1 VLASRSLR
9 VVACL
14 PGLLGLLVT
23 GLPSVPVAAATQKDV
38 QAQID
43 KLGAEIS
50 DLDEQYNQASI
61 HLQKVQ
67 SEIQDSQNQGA
78 KAEAD
83 FLALQKVASA
93 QAAAIYRAGAPSLV
107 VAFLSSKN
115 LDDFNKK
122 MELISQVS
130 DWQSGIMTSLQIAD
144 QRAKVAQSDLSRQ
157 LAQQKSINDSLAK
170 QRKDLNDRLAS
181 EQKLL
186 GQITEA
192 NRIAAAKAAADR
204 AAAVRSAMA
213 VKAVQAAQAAT
224 KSSSSPSPSG
234 SSSSSGSSDALPA
247 IPSSDQAAVAV
258 RAAMAQIGKRY
269 VWAGAGPDT
278 FDCSGLTMS
287 SWRQAGVV
295 MGHSAADQY
304 ASFKHVSTDQLQPGD
319 LVFFGHPI
327 HHVGMYVG
335 GGMMV
340 HAPESGELV
349 QVTPMSRG
357 DLVGASRPGV

>member
-1 VLASRSLR
+1 VLARRSLR
-9 VVACL
+9 VLACL

-23 GLPSVPVAAATQKDV
+23 GLPSAPVAAATQKEV

-50 DLDEQYNQASI
+50 GLDEQYNQASI

-67 SEIQDSQNQGA
+67 SQIQDSQNQSSRA
-78 KAEAD
+78 QAD

-93 QAAAIYRAGAPSLV
+93 QAAAIYRAGAPTLLA
-107 VAFLSSKN
+107 AFLSSKN
-115 LDDFNKK
+115 LDDFDKK

-144 QRAKVAQSDLSRQ
+144 QRAKVAQSDLSRELSQ
-157 LAQQKSINDSLAK
+157 ARSINDSLAK
-170 QRKDLNDRLAS
+170 QRNGLNDRLES

-204 AAAVRSAMA
+204 AAAVRVAMVAKVTTKPSGTSA
-213 VKAVQAAQAAT
+213 
-224 KSSSSPSPSG
+224 SPSPSDTPRP
-234 SSSSSGSSDALPA
+234 SGSSPSDALRSV
-247 IPSSDQAAVAV
+247 PSSDQAAVAV
-258 RAAMAQIGKRY
+258 RAAMAQIGKPY
-269 VWAGAGPDT
+269 VWAGSGPAS

-295 MGHSAADQY
+295 MAHSAADQY
-304 ASFKHVSTDQLQPGD
+304 ASFKHVSADQLQPGD
-319 LVFFGHPI
+319 LVFFGRPI

-340 HAPESGELV
+340 HAPETGELV
-349 QVTPMSRG
+349 QVSPVSRG

>member
-1 VLASRSLR
+1 M
-9 VVACL
+9 
-14 PGLLGLLVT
+14 LGLLIS
-23 GLPSVPVAAATQKDV
+23 GLPSAPVAAATQKEV

-50 DLDEQYNQASI
+50 GLDEQYNQASI

-67 SEIQDSQNQGA
+67 SQIQDSQNQSSRA
-78 KAEAD
+78 QAD

-93 QAAAIYRAGAPSLV
+93 QAAAIYRAGAPTLLA
-107 VAFLSSKN
+107 AFLSSKN
-115 LDDFNKK
+115 LDDFDKK

-144 QRAKVAQSDLSRQ
+144 QRAKVAQSDLSRELSQ
-157 LAQQKSINDSLAK
+157 ARSINDSLAK

-186 GQITEA
+186 GQINEA

-204 AAAVRSAMA
+204 AAAVQVAMVA
-213 VKAVQAAQAAT
+213 KVTAK
-224 KSSSSPSPSG
+224 PSGTPGPSDPSETPGPSG
-234 SSSSSGSSDALPA
+234 SSGSSPSDALPSV
-247 IPSSDQAAVAV
+247 PSSDQAAVAV
-258 RAAMAQIGKRY
+258 RAAMAQIGKPY
-269 VWAGAGPDT
+269 VWAGSGPGS

-295 MGHSAADQY
+295 MAHSAGDQY
-304 ASFKHVSTDQLQPGD
+304 ASFKHVSVDQLQPGD

-335 GGMMV
+335 NSMMV
-340 HAPESGELV
+340 HAPETGELV
-349 QVTPMSRG
+349 QVSSMSRS
-357 DLVGASRPGV
+357 DLAGAARPGV

>member
-1 VLASRSLR
+1 M
-9 VVACL
+9 
-14 PGLLGLLVT
+14 
-23 GLPSVPVAAATQKDV
+23 GLPSAPVAAATQKDV

-78 KAEAD
+78 KAQAD

-170 QRKDLNDRLAS
+170 QRNALNDRLAS

-192 NRIAAAKAAADR
+192 NRQAAAKAAADR

-213 VKAVQAAQAAT
+213 AAKAAVAAT
-224 KSSSSPSPSG
+224 KSSSSPSPS
-234 SSSSSGSSDALPA
+234 SSSGSSGSSNALPA
-247 IPSSDQAAVAV
+247 VPSSDQAAVAV
-258 RAAMAQIGKRY
+258 RAAMSQIGKPY
-269 VWAGAGPDT
+269 VWAGSGPASY
-278 FDCSGLTMS
+278 DCSGLTMS
-287 SWRQAGVV
+287 SWRQAGVL

-340 HAPESGELV
+340 HAPETGELV
-349 QVTPMSRG
+349 QVSPVSRG

>member
-1 VLASRSLR
+1 MLFRRPLR
-9 VVACL
+9 ALACL
-14 PGLLGLLVT
+14 PALGLLVM
-23 GLPSVPVAAATQKDV
+23 GLPSAPVAAATQKDV

-61 HLQKVQ
+61 RLQKVQ

-78 KAEAD
+78 KAQAD

-157 LAQQKSINDSLAK
+157 LSQQKSINDSLAK
-170 QRKDLNDRLAS
+170 QRNALNDRLAS

-192 NRIAAAKAAADR
+192 NRQAAAKAAADR

-213 VKAVQAAQAAT
+213 VAKAAVAAT

-234 SSSSSGSSDALPA
+234 SSGSSNALPA
-247 IPSSDQAAVAV
+247 DPTTDPPADAV
-258 RAAMAQIGKRY
+258 RAAMSQIGKPY
-269 VWAGAGPDT
+269 VWAGSGPASY
-278 FDCSGLTMS
+278 DCSGLTMS
-287 SWRQAGVV
+287 SWRQAGVM

-340 HAPESGELV
+340 HAPETGELV
-349 QVTPMSRG
+349 QVSPVSRG

>member
-1 VLASRSLR
+1 MQISRRSVRAL
-9 VVACL
+9 ACL
-14 PGLLGLLVT
+14 PAALALIVT
-23 GLPSVPVAAATQKDV
+23 ALPWLPAGAASQKDV

-43 KLGAEIS
+43 KLAAEIS

-67 SEIQDSQNQGA
+67 SEIQDSQGQSA
-78 KAEAD
+78 KAQID

-93 QAAAIYRAGAPSLV
+93 QAAAIYRAGAPSLL

-144 QRAKVAQSDLSRQ
+144 QRARLAQSDLSRE
-157 LAQQKSINDSLAK
+157 LAQATSINASLAR
-170 QRKDLNDRLAS
+170 QRNALDDRLAS
-181 EQKLL
+181 EQRLL
-186 GQITEA
+186 GQITQA
-192 NRIAAAKAAADR
+192 NRQAAIKAAADR
-204 AAAVRSAMA
+204 AAAVRAAMA
-213 VKAVQAAQAAT
+213 AKQGTQTTGPLPAL
-224 KSSSSPSPSG
+224 P
-234 SSSSSGSSDALPA
+234 SSGLAANAL
-247 IPSSDQAAVAV
+247 
-258 RAAMAQIGKRY
+258 RAAMSEIGKPY
-269 VWAGAGPDT
+269 LWAGSGPGS

-287 SWRQAGVV
+287 SWRAAGVLLP
-295 MGHSAADQY
+295 HSAAAQY
-304 ASFKHVSTDQLQPGD
+304 SSSRHVGVDQLQPGD
-319 LVFFGHPI
+319 LVFFGRPI

-340 HAPESGELV
+340 HAPESGETV
-349 QVTPMSRG
+349 QVSPLSRG

>member
-1 VLASRSLR
+1 MLFRRPLR
-9 VVACL
+9 ALACL
-14 PGLLGLLVT
+14 PALGLLVM
-23 GLPSVPVAAATQKDV
+23 GLPSAPVAAATQKDV

-61 HLQKVQ
+61 RLQKVQ

-78 KAEAD
+78 KAQAD

-170 QRKDLNDRLAS
+170 QRNALNDRLAS

-192 NRIAAAKAAADR
+192 NRQAAAKAAADR
-204 AAAVRSAMA
+204 AAA
-213 VKAVQAAQAAT
+213 AAT

-234 SSSSSGSSDALPA
+234 SSGSSGSSDALPA
-247 IPSSDQAAVAV
+247 VPSSDQAAVAV
-258 RAAMAQIGKRY
+258 RAAMSQVGKPY
-269 VWAGAGPDT
+269 VWAGSGPGSY
-278 FDCSGLTMS
+278 DCSGLTMS
-287 SWRQAGVV
+287 SWRQAGV
-295 MGHSAADQY
+295 MMAHSAADQY

-340 HAPESGELV
+340 HAPETGELV
-349 QVTPMSRG
+349 QVSPVSRG

>member
-1 VLASRSLR
+1 M
-9 VVACL
+9 
-14 PGLLGLLVT
+14 
-23 GLPSVPVAAATQKDV
+23 GLPSAPVAAATQKDV

-43 KLGAEIS
+43 KLAAEIS

-78 KAEAD
+78 RAQAD

-170 QRKDLNDRLAS
+170 QRNALNDRLAS

-192 NRIAAAKAAADR
+192 NRQAAAKAAADR

-213 VKAVQAAQAAT
+213 AAKAAVAAT
-224 KSSSSPSPSG
+224 KSSSSPSPS
-234 SSSSSGSSDALPA
+234 SSSGSSGSSNALPA
-247 IPSSDQAAVAV
+247 VPSSDQAAVAV
-258 RAAMAQIGKRY
+258 RAAMSQIGKPY
-269 VWAGAGPDT
+269 VWAGSGPASY
-278 FDCSGLTMS
+278 DCSGLTMS
-287 SWRQAGVV
+287 SWRQAGVL

-340 HAPESGELV
+340 HAPETGELV
-349 QVTPMSRG
+349 QVSPVSRG